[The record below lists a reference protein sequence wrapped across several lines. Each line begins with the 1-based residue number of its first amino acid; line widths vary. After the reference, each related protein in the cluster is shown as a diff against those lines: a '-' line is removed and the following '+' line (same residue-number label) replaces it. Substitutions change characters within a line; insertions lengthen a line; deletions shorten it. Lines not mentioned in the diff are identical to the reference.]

1 MILLE
6 PVAET
11 AQTTRP
17 EDTGAREVPGDQK
30 AVQGK
35 QMGFSPDLGGWSFW
49 SILGEGRLPRDPSS
63 TLVNL

>member
-30 AVQGK
+30 AVQIWGV
-35 QMGFSPDLGGWSFW
+35 GAFEASW
-49 SILGEGRLPRDPSS
+49 GRVVSQG
-63 TLVNL
+63 TLVPPL

>member
-35 QMGFSPDLGGWSFW
+35 QMGFSPDLGGWSF
-49 SILGEGRLPRDPSS
+49 
-63 TLVNL
+63 